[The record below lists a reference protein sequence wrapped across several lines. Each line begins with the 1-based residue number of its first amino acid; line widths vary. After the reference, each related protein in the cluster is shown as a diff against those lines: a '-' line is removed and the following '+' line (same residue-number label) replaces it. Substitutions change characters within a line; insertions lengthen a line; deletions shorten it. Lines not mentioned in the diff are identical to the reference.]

1 MVTLMAEWDNKNKMM
16 VYLDFNDIDSSEK
29 AGEVIRKYFP
39 DAQVESMEEGREAF
53 YNKYHQD

>member
-1 MVTLMAEWDNKNKMM
+1 MAEWDNKNKMM